1 MSKIIIFKKKRKDL
15 PKASY
20 HDSSVNIVQQAVLKG
35 FKNKL
40 ILLANEVTDALDD
53 LYEEEKIIDKAI
65 KDKEK
70 KNDVGKN

>member
-53 LYEEEKIIDKAI
+53 LYEEDKIIDKAI

>member
-65 KDKEK
+65 KDKEEK
-70 KNDVGKN
+70 K

>member
-1 MSKIIIFKKKRKDL
+1 MSKIIIFKKKTKDL
-15 PKASY
+15 PNATTT
-20 HDSSVNIVQQAVLKG
+20 DSCVNLVQQTVLKG

-53 LYEEEKIIDKAI
+53 LYTEQKIIEKTI

-70 KNDVGKN
+70 KNV